1 MEDRIINKEFLDNI
15 EFLLMCKNI
24 ITGNHKIGGC
34 LVRQQG
40 FITASLESYLDFW
53 FNCLPLS
60 ADSECHPI
68 CAVSEEECF
77 IRTKDGE
84 LVKAELNAPVK
95 QVVAAFKECKK
106 RNKAAHDNPTLKE
119 TISALGL
126 MIAHDEI
133 ERTDLIGWQQYY
145 LPARVS
151 VLETRNKILE
161 DENLYLKTLV
171 ADSESALLEELP
183 KYSDIFKDKE
193 LRFNNNLIKCEWN
206 IHIYKG
212 FLFRHRND
220 YIYDRDAMFLRKIT
234 KDALRY
240 QEMRRKQ
247 MLKITFPEIP
257 EIITDM
263 SVSKINKICGTELKD
278 IFKV

>member
-1 MEDRIINKEFLDNI
+1 
-15 EFLLMCKNI
+15 
-24 ITGNHKIGGC
+24 
-34 LVRQQG
+34 
-40 FITASLESYLDFW
+40 
-53 FNCLPLS
+53 
-60 ADSECHPI
+60 
-68 CAVSEEECF
+68 
-77 IRTKDGE
+77 
-84 LVKAELNAPVK
+84 
-95 QVVAAFKECKK
+95 
-106 RNKAAHDNPTLKE
+106 
-119 TISALGL
+119 

-161 DENLYLKTLV
+161 DENLHLKTLV

-183 KYSDIFKDKE
+183 RYAGIFKDKE
-193 LRFNNNLIKCEWN
+193 FRFNNNLIKCDWN
-206 IHIYKG
+206 IQLYKG
-212 FLFRHRND
+212 FLSRHRND

-263 SVSKINKICGTELKD
+263 SVSKINKICGTDLKD

>member
-1 MEDRIINKEFLDNI
+1 M
-15 EFLLMCKNI
+15 
-24 ITGNHKIGGC
+24 
-34 LVRQQG
+34 
-40 FITASLESYLDFW
+40 ESYLDFW

-60 ADSECHPI
+60 TDSECRLI
-68 CAVSEEECF
+68 CALSEEECF

-84 LVKAELNAPVK
+84 LVTAELNAPVK
-95 QVVAAFKECKK
+95 QAVAAFKECKK

-119 TISALGL
+119 AISALGR

-133 ERTDLIGWQQYY
+133 ERTDLTGWQQYY

-183 KYSDIFKDKE
+183 KYAGIFKDKE
-193 LRFNNNLIKCEWN
+193 FRFNNNLIKSDYN
-206 IHIYKG
+206 IHIYKD

-220 YIYDRDAMFLRKIT
+220 YKYDRDGLFLRKIA
-234 KDALRY
+234 KDALLY
-240 QEMRRKQ
+240 QEMRHKQ

-257 EIITDM
+257 EIITEL
-263 SVSKINKICGTELKD
+263 SVSKINKACGTKLKD